1 MATKMMNG
9 ALTLNTKNFAI
20 EMDKKFAAAA
30 ANVFSA
36 EYEKLQEVRRAYP
49 NYKVVTVA
57 RKEKTSGTSGL
68 TFEFMEL
75 YIEKHDDE
83 EKSIMAAFQAL
94 RATDAESKALGMKS
108 ESYLT
113 IRTWFLE
120 TYPEVENAAAKRE
133 KLLKD
138 IREKREAAVKAKKE
152 AELKKRRAALLEKIS
167 KIA

>member
-1 MATKMMNG
+1 MKNTYAG
-9 ALTLNTKNFAI
+9 ALTLNEKNFAI

-83 EKSIMAAFQAL
+83 ENSIMAAFQAL

-113 IRTWFLE
+113 IRAWFLN
-120 TYPEVENAAAKRE
+120 TFPEVEKAAAKRDQ
-133 KLLKD
+133 LLKG
-138 IREKREAAVKAKKE
+138 IREKREAAAKTKKE

>member
-1 MATKMMNG
+1 MKNTYAG

-68 TFEFMEL
+68 TFEFTVNCCKNRMVWGN
-75 YIEKHDDE
+75 
-83 EKSIMAAFQAL
+83 
-94 RATDAESKALGMKS
+94 T
-108 ESYLT
+108 
-113 IRTWFLE
+113 
-120 TYPEVENAAAKRE
+120 
-133 KLLKD
+133 KLLDTKQ
-138 IREKREAAVKAKKE
+138 R
-152 AELKKRRAALLEKIS
+152 
-167 KIA
+167 

>member
-75 YIEKHDDE
+75 YIEQHDDE
-83 EKSIMAAFQAL
+83 EKSIMAEFKMM
-94 RATDAESKALGMKS
+94 RAEDDASKAVGAKS
-108 ESYLT
+108 ESFLT
-113 IRTWFLE
+113 IREWFLDK
-120 TYPEVENAAAKRE
+120 YPEVREFHEKRGKIVEDLRKKKEEAKKTKLEAERKERRE
-133 KLLKD
+133 KMLK
-138 IREKREAAVKAKKE
+138 
-152 AELKKRRAALLEKIS
+152 L
-167 KIA
+167 IA

>member
-57 RKEKTSGTSGL
+57 RKEKTSSTSGL

-75 YIEKHDDE
+75 YIEQHDDE
-83 EKSIMAAFQAL
+83 EKNIMAAFQAL
-94 RATDAESKALGMKS
+94 RATDAESKAMGMKS
-108 ESYLT
+108 EAYQT

-138 IREKREAAVKAKKE
+138 IREKREAAAKAKKE
-152 AELKKRRAALLEKIS
+152 AEAMARRAALLAKIS
-167 KIA
+167 KMA

>member
-1 MATKMMNG
+1 MKNTYAGT
-9 ALTLNTKNFAI
+9 LTLNEKNFAI

-57 RKEKTSGTSGL
+57 RKERTSGTSGL

-75 YIEKHDDE
+75 YIEQHDDE
-83 EKSIMAAFQAL
+83 EQSIMAEFKAL
-94 RATDAESKALGMKS
+94 RATDDESKALGMKG
-108 ESYLT
+108 ESYLM
-113 IRTWFLE
+113 IRAWFLN
-120 TYPEVENAAAKRE
+120 TYPEVESVAAKRE

-138 IREKREAAVKAKKE
+138 IREKRASAVKAKKE
-152 AELKKRRAALLEKIS
+152 AEAMARRAALLAKIS
-167 KIA
+167 KMA

>member
-1 MATKMMNG
+1 MKNTYAG

-36 EYEKLQEVRRAYP
+36 EYEKLQEVRRDYP

-75 YIEKHDDE
+75 YIEQHDDE
-83 EKSIMAAFQAL
+83 EQNIMAEFKAL
-94 RATDAESKALGMKS
+94 RATDDESKALGMKG

-113 IRTWFLE
+113 IRAWFLN
-120 TYPEVENAAAKRE
+120 TYPEVESVAAKRDQ
-133 KLLKD
+133 LLKD
-138 IREKREAAVKAKKE
+138 IREKREAAAKAKKE
-152 AELKKRRAALLEKIS
+152 VELMKRRAALLKKIS
-167 KIA
+167 KMA

>member
-1 MATKMMNG
+1 MKNTYAG

-75 YIEKHDDE
+75 YIEQHDDE
-83 EKSIMAAFQAL
+83 EQSIMAEFKAL
-94 RATDAESKALGMKS
+94 RATDDESKALGMKG
-108 ESYLT
+108 ESYLM
-113 IRTWFLE
+113 IRAWFLN
-120 TYPEVENAAAKRE
+120 TYPEVENVAAKRE

-138 IREKREAAVKAKKE
+138 IREKRASAVKAKKE
-152 AELKKRRAALLEKIS
+152 AEAMVRRAALLAKIS
-167 KIA
+167 KMA

>member
-75 YIEKHDDE
+75 YIEQHDDE
-83 EKSIMAAFQAL
+83 EKSINQSF
-94 RATDAESKALGMKS
+94 
-108 ESYLT
+108 
-113 IRTWFLE
+113 F
-120 TYPEVENAAAKRE
+120 
-133 KLLKD
+133 
-138 IREKREAAVKAKKE
+138 
-152 AELKKRRAALLEKIS
+152 RRNVPCPLWNCCGVMPK
-167 KIA
+167 

>member
-20 EMDKKFAAAA
+20 EMDKKFATAAS
-30 ANVFSA
+30 NVFSA

-49 NYKVVTVA
+49 NYKVVTIA

-75 YIEKHDDE
+75 YIEQHDDE
-83 EKSIMAAFQAL
+83 EKNIMAAFQAL
-94 RATDAESKALGMKS
+94 RATDDESKALGMKS

-120 TYPEVENAAAKRE
+120 TFPEVENAAAKRE
-133 KLLKD
+133 QLLKD
-138 IREKREAAVKAKKE
+138 IREKREAAARAKKE
-152 AELKKRRAALLEKIS
+152 AEAMARRAALLAKIS
-167 KIA
+167 KMA

>member
-75 YIEKHDDE
+75 YIEQHDDE
-83 EKSIMAAFQAL
+83 EKNIMAAFQAL

-152 AELKKRRAALLEKIS
+152 AEAMARRAALLAKIS
-167 KIA
+167 KMA

>member
-1 MATKMMNG
+1 MKNTYAG

-49 NYKVVTVA
+49 NYKVVTIA

-75 YIEKHDDE
+75 YIEQHDDE
-83 EKSIMAAFQAL
+83 EQSIMAEFKAL
-94 RATDAESKALGMKS
+94 RATDDESKALGMKG
-108 ESYLT
+108 ESYLM
-113 IRTWFLE
+113 IRAWFLN

-138 IREKREAAVKAKKE
+138 IREKRASAVKAKKE
-152 AELKKRRAALLEKIS
+152 AEAMVRRAALLAKIS
-167 KIA
+167 KMA

>member
-1 MATKMMNG
+1 MKNTYAGT
-9 ALTLNTKNFAI
+9 LTLNEKNFAI

-49 NYKVVTVA
+49 NYKVVTIA

-75 YIEKHDDE
+75 YIEQHDDE
-83 EKSIMAAFQAL
+83 EQSIMSEFKAL
-94 RATDAESKALGMKS
+94 RATDDESKALGMKG
-108 ESYLT
+108 ESYLM
-113 IRTWFLE
+113 IRAWFLN

-138 IREKREAAVKAKKE
+138 IREKRAAAVKAKKE
-152 AELKKRRAALLEKIS
+152 AEAMVRRAALLAKIS
-167 KIA
+167 KMA

>member
-1 MATKMMNG
+1 MKNTYAG

-68 TFEFMEL
+68 TFEFIL
-75 YIEKHDDE
+75 RPQT
-83 EKSIMAAFQAL
+83 AAFFIPL
-94 RATDAESKALGMKS
+94 
-108 ESYLT
+108 LT
-113 IRTWFLE
+113 LARI
-120 TYPEVENAAAKRE
+120 
-133 KLLKD
+133 
-138 IREKREAAVKAKKE
+138 
-152 AELKKRRAALLEKIS
+152 
-167 KIA
+167 IASSN